1 VLPRRIKS
9 GQIVDLFHLYNLCS
23 TVSMQMVSS
32 KKKIPNCV
40 RDMSENHSISAQL
53 GNRCDD
59 RGCIHR
65 SLRRISLFFCLRDR
79 PGSAGDRTPYLQQT
93 LGTSCLPWSYPH
105 RVSCQLSDLIVA
117 PEARSVN
124 EVGKELCSRGGE
136 REPGFHIDTNRHG
149 LSILILPAMDSALH
163 IHQI

>member
-1 VLPRRIKS
+1 MP
-9 GQIVDLFHLYNLCS
+9 
-23 TVSMQMVSS
+23 MVSS

-40 RDMSENHSISAQL
+40 RDMSESLSISARL

-65 SLRRISLFFCLRDR
+65 SLRRISLFSCLRDR
-79 PGSAGDRTPYLQQT
+79 PGSAGDRTPYRQQT

-117 PEARSVN
+117 PETRSVN
-124 EVGKELCSRGGE
+124 EVGKEICSREVE
-136 REPGFHIDTNRHG
+136 REPGLHIDEPPWLIDTDPARNGFCSTCPSDLRFDG
-149 LSILILPAMDSALH
+149 L
-163 IHQI
+163 